1 VFFGLQVHK
10 RSKFYLVSSNRT
22 SSVTGINIYFHLVVQ
37 SYYKQQKGVTPGESK
52 RVSAWSVTKIYP
64 SQPATP
70 LTQYLIQVPNLPPIL
85 FPPKKKLPKMSDAP
99 GTEHFGSMV
108 SWTEGEFM

>member
-1 VFFGLQVHK
+1 M
-10 RSKFYLVSSNRT
+10 
-22 SSVTGINIYFHLVVQ
+22 VQ
-37 SYYKQQKGVTPGESK
+37 SYYKQQKGVTPDEPK
-52 RVSAWSVTKIYP
+52 QVSTLSVRKIYP

-85 FPPKKKLPKMSDAP
+85 YPPRKKLPKMSNAP

-108 SWTEGEFM
+108 SWIEGEST

>member
-1 VFFGLQVHK
+1 
-10 RSKFYLVSSNRT
+10 
-22 SSVTGINIYFHLVVQ
+22 VVQ
-37 SYYKQQKGVTPGESK
+37 SYYKQQKSVTPDEPNQ
-52 RVSAWSVTKIYP
+52 VSAWSVTKIYP

-85 FPPKKKLPKMSDAP
+85 YPPKQKLPKMSDVP

-108 SWTEGEFM
+108 SWIEGEYT